1 MYYNL
6 RELYDLLRSKKFLSC
21 GTRGIVLINDDNT
34 LIKVLKELSSYI
46 NSFDDFKN
54 SFLGLK
60 VKGEY
65 FLLLWCGN
73 FFFIH
78 ISFCLIREL
87 YFSFY

>member
-54 SFLGLK
+54 SFMALK
-60 VKGEY
+60 RQSSELKKYEENQKSLYIMVNMN
-65 FLLLWCGN
+65 LLSSLKK
-73 FFFIH
+73 
-78 ISFCLIREL
+78 
-87 YFSFY
+87 